1 MKIQCVYT
9 SLQLWLAAAVLAATP
24 VWADGQLDTSFGTN
38 GIVKIAFPPASQ
50 GFYLHRIA
58 VVNGALEA
66 VGYDDVTLNCDYP
79 PSWFPIFTI
88 VRLSLD
94 GAIIGSPHSFTQQA
108 VQCISDVVIDPA
120 TGDFYAI
127 SGNKVVRFDNSG
139 TLIATY
145 TATAMPP
152 NEAHCDAARVLID
165 NQRRFVAACAVWG
178 PNGEQM
184 AALLR
189 LSFGNGQLTG
199 GLTHALP
206 WPLSTSGWSESPMA
220 LTQDPRSGTYY
231 ATATPK
237 TCKKWDPY
245 HASYCRAGDPEIAR
259 FHASTGTLDL
269 NYLVAQGP
277 YDASAITTDDSGD
290 VLIGGGNESGNNWK
304 VARLQT
310 LGGAQT
316 FGSNGTV
323 EVGINPTD
331 MFNENVDIHADHSG
345 RVYVLTPLSQLY
357 RLNSDGST
365 DTTFSSNTDVE
376 TLNGLSSDWI
386 SMEFA
391 DSSQSSAYLVGG
403 AHACSSGC
411 TATGAIIAKVLLN
424 YSPVKGPTTATLTSS
439 SNTIV
444 VGQTVKFSATVTG
457 TNSTGTVTFSDGST
471 TLTTVS
477 LTSGVAQYSTSAL
490 AVGMHSISA
499 AYSGDS
505 NNTASTSPVVAETVV
520 KQPTTTALTSSS
532 NTIVLGQT
540 VTFSA
545 TVTGTNSTGTV
556 TFSDGSTTLAT
567 VSLTSGRAGYSTSAL
582 AVGKHSIY
590 AAYSGDSNNAANTSA
605 MMTETV
611 NAADQGT
618 GGGGGGGSFTVID
631 LFLLLGAG
639 LWCAWS
645 QERPANAPC
654 GQLT

>member
-9 SLQLWLAAAVLAATP
+9 SLHLWLVAAALAAMP

-58 VVNGALEA
+58 VVNGTLEA
-66 VGYDDVTLNCDYP
+66 VGYDDVTLNCEYP

-94 GAIIGSPHSFTQQA
+94 GVVIGSPHSFTQQA
-108 VQCISDVVIDPA
+108 VQCISDIVIDSA
-120 TGDFYAI
+120 TGDIYAI
-127 SGNKVVRFDNSG
+127 GGNTVVWFDSSGN
-139 TLIATY
+139 LIATY
-145 TATAMPP
+145 TVTAPPP
-152 NEAHCDAARVLID
+152 NEAHCNAGRALID
-165 NQRRFVAACAVWG
+165 NQRRIVAACAVWG
-178 PNGEQM
+178 PSGEQM

-189 LSFGNGQLTG
+189 LSFRSGQLTG

-206 WPLSTSGWSESPMA
+206 WQLSTSGWSEGPMA
-220 LTQDPRSGTYY
+220 LTQDPGSGAYY
-231 ATATPK
+231 ATATSR

-245 HASYCRAGDPEIAR
+245 HASYCRGGDPEVAR

-269 NYLVAQGP
+269 NYVLAQGP
-277 YDASAITTDDSGD
+277 YDVSAITMDDSGD

-310 LGGAQT
+310 LGGAET

-323 EVGINPTD
+323 EVGSNPTD
-331 MFNENVDIHADHSG
+331 MIDESVDIHTDRTG

-357 RLNSDGST
+357 RLNPDGST
-365 DTTFSSNTDVE
+365 DATFSSNTDIE
-376 TLNGLSSDWI
+376 ALNGLSSDWI

-424 YSPVKGPTTATLTSS
+424 YSPVKESTTATLTSS

-444 VGQTVKFSATVTG
+444 VGQTVTFSATVTG
-457 TNSTGTVTFSDGST
+457 ANSTGTVTFSDGST
-471 TLTTVS
+471 TLATVS
-477 LTSGVAQYSTSAL
+477 LTSGAAQYNTSAL
-490 AVGMHSISA
+490 AVGTHSISA

-505 NNTASTSPVVAETVV
+505 NNAASTSPVVAETVV

-532 NTIVLGQT
+532 NTIVAGQA

-582 AVGKHSIY
+582 AVGKHSIS

-605 MMTETV
+605 VMTETV
-611 NAADQGT
+611 NAADQGS
-618 GGGGGGGSFTVID
+618 GDGGGGGSFALMD
-631 LFLLLGAG
+631 LFVLLCGAVG
-639 LWCAWS
+639 RCFRRRAAVGM
-645 QERPANAPC
+645 Q
-654 GQLT
+654 